1 VRGVIHA
8 AALVQDSVIRNLTEE
23 KIEQVFAPKLRG
35 ASNLDELTRDMR
47 LDFFVLYSSAT
58 TLFGNPGQAA
68 YVAAN
73 RYLEVLAEERRAQGL
88 PALCMAW
95 GPIADAGYLARH
107 PEIRKALEGR
117 MRAIS
122 LPVDYALSILEQ
134 SILANATGVA
144 CVSFERHGMPRVL
157 AGTRSPKFKPLAA
170 RFDQSAAAAG
180 DETLARWLAEHGD
193 EKVAELIAGLVQQEI
208 ATILRMAPDMVDI
221 KKPLPDLGLD
231 SLMGVELMT
240 ALEVRFGVSLPV
252 MAMSE
257 ASTVERLAKRLV
269 AELRRGASAEEPAED
284 SLPETVQMIAAQHA
298 AEVDEQTVNKFVADF
313 KVTAK

>member
-1 VRGVIHA
+1 
-8 AALVQDSVIRNLTEE
+8 
-23 KIEQVFAPKLRG
+23 
-35 ASNLDELTRDMR
+35 
-47 LDFFVLYSSAT
+47 
-58 TLFGNPGQAA
+58 
-68 YVAAN
+68 
-73 RYLEVLAEERRAQGL
+73 
-88 PALCMAW
+88 MAW

-107 PEIRKALEGR
+107 PDIRKALEGR

-122 LPVDYALSILEQ
+122 LPVDYALGILEQ
-134 SILANATGVA
+134 SILANAVNVA
-144 CVSFERHGMPRVL
+144 CVSFERHGLPRVL

-170 RFDQSAAAAG
+170 RFDQSATAGG
-180 DETLARWLAEHGD
+180 DETLARWLAEYGD
-193 EKVAELIAGLVQQEI
+193 DKVAELIAGLVQQEI
-208 ATILRMAPDMVDI
+208 ATILRMAPEAVDI

-269 AELRRGASAEEPAED
+269 AELRRGASAEAATED
-284 SLPETVQMIAAQHA
+284 SLPEQVHVLAAQHA
-298 AEVDEQTVNKFVADF
+298 ADVDQHTVSKFVADF